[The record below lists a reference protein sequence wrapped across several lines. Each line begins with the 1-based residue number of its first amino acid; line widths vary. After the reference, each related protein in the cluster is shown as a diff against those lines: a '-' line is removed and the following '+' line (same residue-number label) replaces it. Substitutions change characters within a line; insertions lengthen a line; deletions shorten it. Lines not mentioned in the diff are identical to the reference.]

1 MCERMTPGALWRTP
15 PRRNILHATER
26 PDMTDITIAK
36 GHEALEPA
44 IRFALDNESTMNRD
58 IAQALEDGHFAEPWP
73 IRQTIGPVK
82 PRENPSGMIIQ
93 HGETLATWGDIDR
106 VDMTFSISK
115 SYLALLA
122 GIAVDDGLIPDIHAP
137 VRDLVDDGGFDSDQN
152 QAITWA
158 QMLQLTS
165 EWEGTLW
172 DKPDWIDHNRDVGSG
187 AGVAGEKG
195 VKRQMQP
202 PGTHWEYND
211 VRVNR
216 LSLAL
221 MRVFGQA
228 LPEVLKERVMD
239 PIGASD
245 TWEWHGYDNSWVEID
260 RRRMQSVSGGAHW
273 GGGIWIS
280 TRDHAL
286 VGRLML
292 QDGAWEGRQIISADW
307 MRACR
312 AACPVNP
319 GYGYLWWL
327 NGQGQVAPAASQEA
341 VFAIG
346 VGANV
351 IWVEPSRGMVVVARW
366 LEKGALAGFVE
377 GVSK

>member
-1 MCERMTPGALWRTP
+1 MTLRALWPRP
-15 PRRNILHATER
+15 PRRRILTPTLKGH
-26 PDMTDITIAK
+26 PMTDITIAK
-36 GHEALEPA
+36 GAEALEHA
-44 IRFALDNESTMNRD
+44 IRFALANESTMNRD

-73 IRQTIGPVK
+73 IGQTIGPVK

-93 HGETLATWGDIDR
+93 HGQTLATWGDIDR

-137 VRDLVDDGGFDSDQN
+137 IRDLVDDGGFGSPQN
-152 QAITWA
+152 RAITWA

-202 PGTHWEYND
+202 PGTNWEYND

-221 MRVFGQA
+221 MRVFGRP

-245 TWEWHGYDNSWVEID
+245 TWEWHGYDNSWMEIGG
-260 RRRMQSVSGGAHW
+260 RRMQSVSGG
-273 GGGIWIS
+273 
-280 TRDHAL
+280 RAL
-286 VGRLML
+286 GRWHLD
-292 QDGAWEGRQIISADW
+292 QHPRS
-307 MRACR
+307 RSRR
-312 AACPVNP
+312 AAD
-319 GYGYLWWL
+319 
-327 NGQGQVAPAASQEA
+327 VAGW
-341 VFAIG
+341 G
-346 VGANV
+346 VGAAAGHLRQLDAGV
-351 IWVEPSRGMVVVARW
+351 PDVLSDQSRLWVFVVAEQARRDGTRRVERGGVCDW
-366 LEKGALAGFVE
+366 RRDECDLGGADAGDGCCGAVAGQGGVGWVCGE
-377 GVSK
+377 GFG